1 MEITAKM
8 VKELRNETS
17 AGILDC
23 KEALTEANGDVQKAK
38 KILMAKSKSI
48 ATKKAG
54 RSAKEGI
61 ISAYIHSG
69 DRVGVMI
76 EVDCESDFVARSDP
90 FQEFVQ
96 ELKLQ
101 ITAMSP
107 KVVRVEEL
115 DQAELEEMRALY
127 KAEAAKAGKP
137 EKILDMIA
145 DGRLAKWYQDVVLM
159 EQPYVRDDS
168 KKIKDVLTE
177 LIGKLGENI
186 VIKRFVRYE
195 VGN

>member
-8 VKELRNETS
+8 IKALRNETS

-23 KEALTEANGDVQKAK
+23 KEALIEADGNVDKAK
-38 KILMAKSKSI
+38 KILMAKSKAI
-48 ATKKAG
+48 ASKKAG
-54 RSAKEGI
+54 RSAKEGL

-69 DRVGVMI
+69 ERVGVMI
-76 EVDCESDFVARSDP
+76 EVDCESDFVARSDI
-90 FQEFVQ
+90 FKAFVQ
-96 ELKLQ
+96 ELNLQ

-107 KVVRVEEL
+107 KVVRVEDL
-115 DQAELEEMRALY
+115 DPAELEEMRVLY
-127 KAEAAKAGKP
+127 KAEAAKSGKP
-137 EKILDMIA
+137 EKILDRIA
-145 DGRLAKWYQDVVLM
+145 EGRLAKWYQDIVLM

-168 KKIKDVLTE
+168 KKIKDIVTE
-177 LIGKLGENI
+177 LIGKVGENI